1 MGTVPDYLRGSRP
14 SCAGHHGRGGRGEG
28 ISGYASLSLRGS
40 DNPRGRKVPIRPGR
54 GEVIGGAGARGAEP
68 VRSPPPPRPHLQPCR
83 AAGVSPGSPSAR
95 SRHSA
100 TGWTPMEASPS
111 RCLLCHLPCLGRG
124 TATRGPE
131 ARHCSRLQRT
141 PPSSYSSPHTRTGL
155 SSTFFSVS
163 RADPMLSIL
172 PTQTRSLLPVT
183 STASSSCPGYRGTGS
198 HRVRFIPV
206 AP

>member
-1 MGTVPDYLRGSRP
+1 MPPCLCGGQTTPVDAKSP
-14 SCAGHHGRGGRGEG
+14 SGQDGAR
-28 ISGYASLSLRGS
+28 LSEE
-40 DNPRGRKVPIRPGR
+40 RGR
-54 GEVIGGAGARGAEP
+54 AELNQCGLH
-68 VRSPPPPRPHLQPCR
+68 RPPRPHLQPCR

-111 RCLLCHLPCLGRG
+111 RCLLCHLRCLGRG

-131 ARHCSRLQRT
+131 ARHCSRSQRT

-183 STASSSCPGYRGTGS
+183 STASSSYPGYRGTGS